1 MNRELSITK
10 KRVNSVFLII
20 MVLFITASNLSI
32 SNTSKRL
39 RIKSG
44 RNSAMRQ
51 DLEKQL
57 GIFW

>member
-20 MVLFITASNLSI
+20 MVIFITASNLSI